1 MLNYFFLN
9 NLVLAYS
16 GQNISLLSYVS
27 RQRQEVGRI
36 DALETVLVEQG
47 AVAVELVDVAVGGV
61 GSGVAGVEVSGV
73 WRDIDAVG
81 RLHL

>member
-36 DALETVLVEQG
+36 DALEAVLVEQG
-47 AVAVELVDVAVGGV
+47 AVAVKLVDVAVGGV
-61 GSGVAGVEVSGV
+61 A
-73 WRDIDAVG
+73 A
-81 RLHL
+81 